1 MRQDFSNTS
10 KAYLLSDDEEEAE
23 LVVEQEW
30 SRIKEM
36 YSSIREEVLD
46 KVRRERKAWMSEN
59 TWELVE
65 ERRALK
71 EKLEAAKTRKQ
82 KLAATCTNMHSKKE
96 S

>member
-59 TWELVE
+59 TWELIE
-65 ERRALK
+65 EGRALK
-71 EKLEAAKTRKQ
+71 EKLEAAKTRQQ
-82 KLAATCTNMHSKKE
+82 KLAYKHVQQKK
-96 S
+96 SPA